1 MDLTV
6 AAVPSSPCHKFG
18 PPFARTPQRPAT
30 LGSSE
35 RFADTI
41 LHLAS
46 EVCERAVHLHE
57 QQKANDAK
65 KAAKEARKS
74 AKNLLAGGD
83 GAAPKKS
90 SMCQVL

>member
-1 MDLTV
+1 M
-6 AAVPSSPCHKFG
+6 
-18 PPFARTPQRPAT
+18 
-30 LGSSE
+30 
-35 RFADTI
+35 
-41 LHLAS
+41 
-46 EVCERAVHLHE
+46 HLHE

>member
-1 MDLTV
+1 MIAMKEHPLSYSTMV
-6 AAVPSSPCHKFG
+6 VENAELK
-18 PPFARTPQRPAT
+18 
-30 LGSSE
+30 E
-35 RFADTI
+35 
-41 LHLAS
+41 
-46 EVCERAVHLHE
+46 CERAVHLHE

-65 KAAKEARKS
+65 KAAKDARKS

>member
-1 MDLTV
+1 MPQIRSAV
-6 AAVPSSPCHKFG
+6 RQNAAE
-18 PPFARTPQRPAT
+18 ARDARARIARKKKAREAAQRRRDALAT
-30 LGSSE
+30 
-35 RFADTI
+35 AQ
-41 LHLAS
+41 
-46 EVCERAVHLHE
+46 RAVHLHE